1 MSTLQ
6 EIVDQLEY
14 ALQRAEAATMTG
26 EANRGFIDGYAILA
40 THTEMVLSDLRLLA
54 LDEGAAS

>member
-26 EANRGFIDGYAILA
+26 DGNKAYIDGYAILA
-40 THTEMVLSDLRLLA
+40 THTEMAVCYLRDLRA
-54 LDEGAAS
+54 LEPGA

>member
-6 EIVDQLEY
+6 EIIDQIEY

-26 EANRGFIDGYAILA
+26 EGNKAYIDGYAILA
-40 THTEMVLSDLRLLA
+40 THAEMAVLYLRDLRA
-54 LDEGAAS
+54 LEPGA

>member
-14 ALQRAEAATMTG
+14 ALQRAEAATITG

-40 THTEMVLSDLRLLA
+40 THTEMAVCHLRDLRA
-54 LDEGAAS
+54 LERGA

>member
-14 ALQRAEAATMTG
+14 ALQRAEAATTG
-26 EANRGFIDGYAILA
+26 DGNKAYIDGYAILA
-40 THTEMVLSDLRLLA
+40 THTEMAVCYLRDLRA
-54 LDEGAAS
+54 LEPGA